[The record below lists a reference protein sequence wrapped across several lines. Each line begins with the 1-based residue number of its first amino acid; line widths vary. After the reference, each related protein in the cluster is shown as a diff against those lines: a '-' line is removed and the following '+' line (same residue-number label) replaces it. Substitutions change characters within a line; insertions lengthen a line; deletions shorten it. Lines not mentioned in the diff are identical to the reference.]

1 MIGIGFAAGMT
12 QAQKLLRVA
21 GFIII
26 LGLLLG
32 LSYCQGRTDGKNVVK
47 LENEKARN
55 EALRR
60 AFTAGEKAAETR
72 LADQRRQLEA
82 EKKYEQV
89 IAAAPGGRNSPAS
102 IALGCE
108 RLRRAGFG
116 DSVLPVECRPSGG
129 NGAKAQAGN

>member
-1 MIGIGFAAGMT
+1 MLGFGFAAGMT

-26 LGLLLG
+26 LGLLLA

-47 LENEKARN
+47 LEDEKARN
-55 EALRR
+55 EQLQR
-60 AFTAGEKAAETR
+60 AYKSGEKAAEKR
-72 LADQRRQLEA
+72 LADQRRQFEA

-102 IALGCE
+102 VALGCE
-108 RLRRAGFG
+108 RLLRAGYSG
-116 DSVLPVECRPSGG
+116 AELPAECGH
-129 NGAKAQAGN
+129 

>member
-12 QAQKLLRVA
+12 QAQKLLRIA

-32 LSYCQGRTDGKNVVK
+32 LSYCQGRTDGKNTIR

-55 EALRR
+55 AQLER
-60 AFTAGEKAAETR
+60 AFKAGERAAETR
-72 LADQRRQLEA
+72 LADERRQLEA
-82 EKKYEQV
+82 EKKYEEV
-89 IAAAPGGRNSPAS
+89 IASAPGGRNSPAS
-102 IALGCE
+102 VALGCE

-116 DSVLPVECRPSGG
+116 NSDLPAECRSSGG
-129 NGAKAQAGN
+129 Q